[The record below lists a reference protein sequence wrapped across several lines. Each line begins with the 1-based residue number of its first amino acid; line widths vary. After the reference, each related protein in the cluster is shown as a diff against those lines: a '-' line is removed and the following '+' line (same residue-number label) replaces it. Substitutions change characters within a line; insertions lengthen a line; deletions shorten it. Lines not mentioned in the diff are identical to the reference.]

1 MHGSFFLAPARAL
14 FAHCLVRRRFLGYN
28 MRWHPHAS
36 LHEGVIACNKLFTE
50 VFMYIIVGLGNPGRE
65 YADTRHN
72 MGFMAL
78 DILAARHNIDIRK
91 ENFRSVYGEGRIGTE
106 RVILAK
112 PLTFMNNSG
121 WAVRDLV
128 NWFKIKHDQLIVIYD
143 DIDLDPG
150 DLRIREKGSSGSHNG
165 MKSVI
170 YQLGF
175 DDFPRIRVGVG
186 APEGGRDL
194 IAHVMSMPTGEAL
207 DKVKAALNDAAD
219 AAELM
224 VSGRIA
230 DAQMRFNKK
239 PKRKKKE
246 EAKKAEAENA
256 EQKGETKDE

>member
-1 MHGSFFLAPARAL
+1 MH
-14 FAHCLVRRRFLGYN
+14 
-28 MRWHPHAS
+28 
-36 LHEGVIACNKLFTE
+36 
-50 VFMYIIVGLGNPGRE
+50 IIVGLGNPGRE

-91 ENFRSVYGEGRIGTE
+91 ENFRCVYGEGRIGTE

-121 WAVRDLV
+121 WAVRDII
-128 NWFKIKHDQLIVIYD
+128 NWFKIEHDELVVIYD
-143 DIDLDPG
+143 DIDLDAG
-150 DLRIREKGSSGSHNG
+150 ELRIREKGSSGSHNG

-186 APEGGRDL
+186 APEDGRDL
-194 IAHVMSMPTGEAL
+194 IAHVMSMPSGESL
-207 DKVKAALNDAAD
+207 DRVKAALCSAAD
-219 AAELM
+219 AAEL
-224 VSGRIA
+224 IA
-230 DAQMRFNKK
+230 AGNITEAQMRFNKK

-246 EAKKAEAENA
+246 EAAKAEAERM
-256 EQKGETKDE
+256 EQEGEAKDE

>member
-1 MHGSFFLAPARAL
+1 M
-14 FAHCLVRRRFLGYN
+14 
-28 MRWHPHAS
+28 
-36 LHEGVIACNKLFTE
+36 
-50 VFMYIIVGLGNPGRE
+50 
-65 YADTRHN
+65 
-72 MGFMAL
+72 
-78 DILAARHNIDIRK
+78 
-91 ENFRSVYGEGRIGTE
+91 
-106 RVILAK
+106 
-112 PLTFMNNSG
+112 
-121 WAVRDLV
+121 V
-128 NWFKIKHDQLIVIYD
+128 NWFKIEHDQLIVIYD

-246 EAKKAEAENA
+246 EAEKAEAEQAENA

>member
-1 MHGSFFLAPARAL
+1 MH
-14 FAHCLVRRRFLGYN
+14 
-28 MRWHPHAS
+28 
-36 LHEGVIACNKLFTE
+36 
-50 VFMYIIVGLGNPGRE
+50 IIVGLGNPGRE

-91 ENFRSVYGEGRIGTE
+91 ENFRCVYGEGRIGTE

-121 WAVRDLV
+121 WAVRDII
-128 NWFKIKHDQLIVIYD
+128 NWFKIEHDELVVIYD
-143 DIDLDPG
+143 DIDLDAG
-150 DLRIREKGSSGSHNG
+150 ELRIREKGSSGSHNG

-186 APEGGRDL
+186 APEDGRDL
-194 IAHVMSMPTGEAL
+194 IAHVMSMPSGESL
-207 DKVKAALNDAAD
+207 DKVKAALCSAAD
-219 AAELM
+219 AAEL
-224 VSGRIA
+224 IA
-230 DAQMRFNKK
+230 AGNITEAQMRFNKK

-246 EAKKAEAENA
+246 EAAKAEAERM
-256 EQKGETKDE
+256 EQEGEAKDE